1 MCSSDLGRPFAKYW
15 IHHGL
20 LTING
25 QKMAKSLGN
34 FVTISQF
41 LEKHEADILKL
52 FFLTAQY
59 RSSIDYTQ
67 EKVDIAKKNKEEIN
81 RFLSQHLFGKADKLN
96 KEDKEAID
104 KIVENFNS
112 VMSDD
117 FNTPRALAEVF
128 RAINLGSSYIAQDK
142 ISALNYLR
150 GKVIVLLE
158 VLGISPG
165 KSIDG
170 ETKKQLE
177 KLLKERQRAR
187 ENKDYKR
194 ADQMRE
200 EIRSKGFIISDTG
213 SGFSITKE

>member
-1 MCSSDLGRPFAKYW
+1 
-15 IHHGL
+15 
-20 LTING
+20 
-25 QKMAKSLGN
+25 
-34 FVTISQF
+34 
-41 LEKHEADILKL
+41 
-52 FFLTAQY
+52 
-59 RSSIDYTQ
+59 
-67 EKVDIAKKNKEEIN
+67 
-81 RFLSQHLFGKADKLN
+81 
-96 KEDKEAID
+96 
-104 KIVENFNS
+104 
-112 VMSDD
+112 MSDD

-158 VLGISPG
+158 VLGIYPG

-200 EIRSKGFIISDTG
+200 EIRNGGFIISDTG